1 MRLLVLATAAI
12 TVLLLLLRQGSAA
25 RPEGLINWEPIKD
38 LNDLLVW
45 EVAEYA
51 VKKHNES
58 ARTKLVLEKV
68 AKGETA
74 GFLGTTYKLT
84 TEVKDGADLKSYEA
98 IVWNSKLFK
107 ILLLFKPIEGNM

>member
-12 TVLLLLLRQGSAA
+12 TVLLLLRQGSAA
-25 RPEGLINWEPIKD
+25 RPEGLISWEPIKD
-38 LNDLLVW
+38 LNNLLVW

-51 VKKHNES
+51 VNKHNES

-107 ILLLFKPIEGNM
+107 ILLLFKPIEGNV